1 MKQMW
6 QDPVFIL
13 MFSSVFG
20 WVFNAMYIHMKTWLL
35 TLRVHVWLWKEHTEY
50 AAVSHRIETEMIER
64 LSIRSVLLFP
74 SLLQFS
80 PGHCARWWRSTASS
94 LATQSTGMWT
104 CPPPLTA
111 SFGSGPST
119 PTWTLYITTT
129 ATEPASIITEIPS
142 RATLRWITHHEKDR
156 KWCHGLALIVS
167 DVWPRHRRSFRPLTG
182 SYCQIDMQSSQ
193 PLFVVLVCGI
203 RCRFIWIDYTEITD
217 LNCKNIKCCG
227 KNIDFIDF
235 TANFFSFTAN
245 NAPYITFMH
254 LTLIQSDLQCI
265 QTI

>member
-1 MKQMW
+1 MKRMW

-13 MFSSVFG
+13 VYSSVFG

-35 TLRVHVWLWKEHTEY
+35 TLRVHVWLWKERTEY

-74 SLLQFS
+74 SLLQFR

-156 KWCHGLALIVS
+156 KWCHGLAHIVS
-167 DVWPRHRRSFRPLTG
+167 DQGIAAHSGHWQEVTVWLT
-182 SYCQIDMQSSQ
+182 CKAAN
-193 PLFVVLVCGI
+193 
-203 RCRFIWIDYTEITD
+203 RCLLCLY
-217 LNCKNIKCCG
+217 
-227 KNIDFIDF
+227 
-235 TANFFSFTAN
+235 
-245 NAPYITFMH
+245 
-254 LTLIQSDLQCI
+254 
-265 QTI
+265 